1 MRIRP
6 YRILAILLLAGGM
19 SAMAQDR
26 GPVKGRISYVTPQS
40 VYVKF
45 LSTDGISVGDTLY
58 SEASGIV
65 RAALVVEQRSSLSCL
80 CRALEGYTA
89 VKDAEVSFRRREEVA
104 VSPPSPP
111 PPPVPAQ
118 PEAPPVVI
126 PEDAEA
132 PAAPAPTRGQ
142 RISGRISAA
151 SYSTLSGGDPNHR
164 MRYSLNLRGDHLAN
178 SRLSAETYVT
188 FRHTFGEWAE
198 VQENVYDVLKILSL
212 SLRYDITD
220 RASVS
225 LGRRINPRI
234 SSMGAIDGLHYEQ
247 AFGRFQVGV
256 IGGSRPNVQDY
267 RIDPNLLQAGAYLG
281 YAVNAERSA
290 LQHTLAFIE
299 QRNGAAVDRRFMYYQ
314 HNATYRKAWGVFLS
328 SEVDLYRK
336 VGDTIS
342 NTFSL
347 TNLYASVRYRFSS
360 RLNASLSYDNRKNVI
375 FFESYKNYIDQL
387 IEQETRQGLRLNVS
401 YRPWKLL
408 SLGANASLRFQASG
422 ANAARNLN
430 GFATLSRVPWMGGS
444 ATLTYNYLETSFLS
458 GHIYGFRYLRDI
470 VRGKVSADAYY
481 RWVDYHY
488 PGFDTDTHQDI
499 AGLNLSFRI
508 TRMLA
513 LHVYGETTIVPGEE
527 DVRRINLKIIQR
539 I

>member
-1 MRIRP
+1 
-6 YRILAILLLAGGM
+6 
-19 SAMAQDR
+19 
-26 GPVKGRISYVTPQS
+26 
-40 VYVKF
+40 
-45 LSTDGISVGDTLY
+45 
-58 SEASGIV
+58 
-65 RAALVVEQRSSLSCL
+65 
-80 CRALEGYTA
+80 
-89 VKDAEVSFRRREEVA
+89 
-104 VSPPSPP
+104 
-111 PPPVPAQ
+111 
-118 PEAPPVVI
+118 
-126 PEDAEA
+126 
-132 PAAPAPTRGQ
+132 
-142 RISGRISAA
+142 
-151 SYSTLSGGDPNHR
+151 
-164 MRYSLNLRGDHLAN
+164 
-178 SRLSAETYVT
+178 
-188 FRHTFGEWAE
+188 

-422 ANAARNLN
+422 ANAARNLH